1 MWHRVLLQ
9 REPQPGPHLPVHGGC
24 VALPLP
30 ALVSLSVHGGVG
42 KLPQSP
48 IERNVAGVMVGGGS
62 GDWWPQ
68 NGYMCMRV
76 YVCACVHVWVR
87 VCMHVSVCVP
97 VYTYGCV

>member
-48 IERNVAGVMVGGGS
+48 IERNVAGVMGS

-68 NGYMCMRV
+68 NGYVCMRV